1 MYIYNPEYVSV
12 SYSIFI
18 TSIILYSL
26 IVLTRTDIINV
37 LIVFICVPVYFFR
50 SLSYLFYAELSKYEL
65 DHMNKINWFVNQE
78 SLEVTYWNLTSL
90 LFFWFVGCFVT
101 RKIKLS
107 GNKFNIPSIF
117 FKIDRV
123 IYSRGKVLWAVVIFV
138 TYFGYRTVDEKYSG
152 IRNEGDG
159 VPSFLYGLIGVETIS
174 VIFLVYFVKIY
185 LFLNSYH
192 KCITSTS

>member
-1 MYIYNPEYVSV
+1 
-12 SYSIFI
+12 
-18 TSIILYSL
+18 
-26 IVLTRTDIINV
+26 
-37 LIVFICVPVYFFR
+37 
-50 SLSYLFYAELSKYEL
+50 
-65 DHMNKINWFVNQE
+65 MNKINWFVNQE

-159 VPSFLYGLIGVETIS
+159 VPSFFVWIDWSRDYLGYLSSILREN
-174 VIFLVYFVKIY
+174 IFIY
-185 LFLNSYH
+185 
-192 KCITSTS
+192 K